1 MRILTDTFE
10 KKSINATPDSLRKIK
25 EIRIGNTIT
34 VITYNLNINSIR
46 NKFKHLKETVLKYI
60 DILVVTEAKLETLES
75 LFFVGW
81 FC

>member
-1 MRILTDTFE
+1 MTDTSE
-10 KKSINATPDSLRKIK
+10 KKSINTTPDSLRKIK

>member
-1 MRILTDTFE
+1 MTDTSE
-10 KKSINATPDSLRKIK
+10 KKSINTTPDSLRKIK

-34 VITYNLNINSIR
+34 LITYNLNINSIR

-60 DILVVTEAKLETLES
+60 DILVVTEGKLETLES

>member
-1 MRILTDTFE
+1 MTDTSE

-34 VITYNLNINSIR
+34 LITYNLNINSIR